1 MGGMKQSDEMTRLLR
16 EWSAGNRSAF
26 DELMP
31 LVYRELHR
39 QAARY
44 LRDERRGHT
53 LQTTALIH
61 DAYVRLVD
69 QSGIQWQSRTQFF
82 AVAAQVMRHILVD
95 HARARRRDKRGGD
108 AVKVPL
114 EEAVILT
121 VEEQHIDL
129 IALNDALDRLANID
143 EQQVRLVELRY
154 FSGLS
159 LEEAAE
165 ALKISR
171 ATAAR
176 DWNVAR
182 AWLYRELTRSV

>member
-1 MGGMKQSDEMTRLLR
+1 MNPSQEITRLLR
-16 EWSAGNRSAF
+16 EWSEGNRSAF
-26 DELMP
+26 DELIP
-31 LVYRELHR
+31 LVYAELHQ

-44 LRDERRGHT
+44 LRNERHYHT
-53 LQTTALIH
+53 LQTSALIH
-61 DAYVRLVD
+61 EAYVRLVD
-69 QSGIQWQSRTQFF
+69 QAGIQWQSRTHFF

-95 HARARRRDKRGGD
+95 HARTKHREKRGGG

-114 EEAVILT
+114 DEATMVI
-121 VEEQHIDL
+121 VDEQNLDL
-129 IALNDALDRLANID
+129 LALDEALNRLAEID

-159 LEEAAE
+159 LEEAAA
-165 ALKISR
+165 ALNISR

-182 AWLYRELTRSV
+182 AWLHRELTR

>member
-1 MGGMKQSDEMTRLLR
+1 MNQSHNITRLLR
-16 EWSAGNRSAF
+16 EWSDGNHSAF

-31 LVYRELHR
+31 LVYAELHQ

-44 LRDERRGHT
+44 LRNERRYHT

-61 DAYVRLVD
+61 EAYLRLVGQTD
-69 QSGIQWQSRTQFF
+69 IPWQGRTQFF
-82 AVAAQVMRHILVD
+82 AIAAQVMRHILVD
-95 HARARRRDKRGGD
+95 HARAKHREKRGGD

-114 EEAVILT
+114 DEATMMTI
-121 VEEQHIDL
+121 EEQDIDL
-129 IALNDALDRLANID
+129 IALDEALNRLAQID

-159 LEEAAE
+159 LEAAAE

-171 ATAAR
+171 ATAGR

-182 AWLYRELTRSV
+182 AWLRRELTR

>member
-1 MGGMKQSDEMTRLLR
+1 MNQSHQITKLLR
-16 EWSAGNRSAF
+16 EWSDGNRSAF

-31 LVYRELHR
+31 LVYAELHR

-44 LRDERRGHT
+44 LRNERRCDT

-61 DAYVRLVD
+61 EAYLRLVD
-69 QSGIQWQSRTQFF
+69 QADIRWQSRTQFF

-95 HARARRRDKRGGD
+95 HARAKHREKRGGE
-108 AVKVPL
+108 AMRVPL
-114 EEAVILT
+114 EEATMIT
-121 VEEQHIDL
+121 MDEQDVDL
-129 IALNDALDRLANID
+129 LALDEALNRLAQID
-143 EQQVRLVELRY
+143 ERQVRLVELRY

-159 LEEAAE
+159 LEAAAA

-176 DWNVAR
+176 DWNVAK
-182 AWLYRELTRSV
+182 AWLHRQLTR

>member
-121 VEEQHIDL
+121 VEEQHLDL

>member
-1 MGGMKQSDEMTRLLR
+1 MNPSQEITRLLR
-16 EWSAGNRSAF
+16 EWSEGNRSAF

-31 LVYRELHR
+31 LVYAELHQ

-44 LRDERRGHT
+44 LRNERHYHT
-53 LQTTALIH
+53 LQTSALIH
-61 DAYVRLVD
+61 EAYVRLVD
-69 QSGIQWQSRTQFF
+69 QTGIQWQSRTHFF

-95 HARARRRDKRGGD
+95 HARAKHREKRGGD

-114 EEAVILT
+114 GEATMIT
-121 VEEQHIDL
+121 VNEQDL
-129 IALNDALDRLANID
+129 DLLALDEALNRLAEID

-159 LEEAAE
+159 LEETAA
-165 ALKISR
+165 ALNISR

-182 AWLYRELTRSV
+182 AWLHRELTR

>member
-1 MGGMKQSDEMTRLLR
+1 MSQSHEITRLLH
-16 EWSAGNRSAF
+16 EWNDGDRSAL

-31 LVYRELHR
+31 LVYGELHR

-44 LRDERRGHT
+44 LRNERSGHT

-61 DAYVRLVD
+61 EAYLRLVD
-69 QSGIQWQSRTQFF
+69 QTDINWESRMQFF

-95 HARARRRDKRGGD
+95 HARAKHREKRGGD

-114 EEAVILT
+114 EEATTIAVD
-121 VEEQHIDL
+121 EQDIDL
-129 IALNDALDRLANID
+129 LALDEALDRLAKID
-143 EQQVRLVELRY
+143 ERQVRLVELRY

-159 LEEAAE
+159 LEVAAE

-182 AWLYRELTRSV
+182 AWLHRELTR